1 MRILWVKLGGLWPLN
16 TGGRLR
22 SFHIIAE
29 LTRRHRV
36 TLVTTHGP
44 RDDPAGLAAQLVS
57 CEQVISLPYAV
68 PKQGSARFA
77 AAVLGSWLSLLPVD
91 LWRGRVPPLREGGQ
105 RVRPRGELHLLPGRL
120 FPPTL
125 HPSLAPPG

>member
-91 LWRGRVPPLREGGQ
+91 LWRWRIPPAREEGK
-105 RVRPRGELHLLPGRL
+105 RLITRGEVGLCVGDL
-120 FPPTL
+120 F
-125 HPSLAPPG
+125 HAQI

>member
-57 CEQVISLPYAV
+57 CEQVISYSPT
-68 PKQGSARFA
+68 RFGMNHTGMSMPGIA
-77 AAVLGSWLSLLPVD
+77 SCVTRIAMILKEWMTSL
-91 LWRGRVPPLREGGQ
+91 
-105 RVRPRGELHLLPGRL
+105 EL
-120 FPPTL
+120 T
-125 HPSLAPPG
+125 